1 MSRAFIRSRH
11 APRSLGVSSRRVR
24 RKLRPRPLQLD
35 DVLQILRMPSHARR
49 LELILALA
57 REGRAF
63 FDLNSLSPASPS
75 DEAG

>member
-11 APRSLGVSSRRVR
+11 APRSLGGPSRRVR
-24 RKLRPRPLQLD
+24 RRLRPRPLQLD

-49 LELILALA
+49 LELILVLA

-63 FDLNSLSPASPS
+63 FDLNTLSLASPP